1 MGKKI
6 ALILLILSLVGI
18 LIVAGILYRDLGTGL
33 APDRLAGPTQTAT
46 SPSGTQ
52 PPETAAEGTQPPE
65 TTAPQLQLAPDFT
78 VFDAGGNPHKLSD
91 FFGKPIV
98 LNFWASWCGPCKM
111 EMPDF
116 QEKYLEQG
124 QQIQFLMVNLTDGQ
138 RETVETAS
146 AFIASQGY
154 SFPVFYDTAYE
165 AANTY
170 GVYSIPATYFLD
182 ALGQGVAWA
191 SGALD
196 AETLQKGIDMIT
208 GG

>member
-52 PPETAAEGTQPPE
+52 PPETTAEGTQPPE

-78 VFDAGGNPHKLSD
+78 VFDADGNPHKLSD

-98 LNFWASWCGPCKM
+98 LNFWASWCGPCKS

-116 QEKYLEQG
+116 DAAYQTYGEG
-124 QQIQFLMVNLTDGQ
+124 IHFLMVNLTDGS
-138 RETVETAS
+138 RETVQTAS
-146 AFIASQGY
+146 DFIAQQGY
-154 SFPVFYDTAYE
+154 TFPVYFDTNYSAAMAYGTS
-165 AANTY
+165 A
-170 GVYSIPATYFLD
+170 IPVTFFID
-182 ALGQGVAWA
+182 ADGFPVAYGQG
-191 SGALD
+191 ALN
-196 AETLQKGIDMIT
+196 AEVLQKGIDMILN
-208 GG
+208 